1 MRLFS
6 TTGLE
11 QAVLCFVNQLQC
23 RVALLLENDEVRVLL
38 LALLRGLSDG
48 FVHSL
53 DLLLQLRDLLRRRG
67 ALRRGLLDERLARS
81 DGLLGVFLLRAALF
95 QVLVAERLR
104 RIVVRLLLLENFFLR
119 LQPSKN
125 TRTPLKTSK
134 RLQTTSRRET

>member
-6 TTGLE
+6 STGLE
-11 QAVLCFVNQLQC
+11 QAVLCFVNQLQR

-38 LALLRGLSDG
+38 LALLRGLGDG
-48 FVHSL
+48 FVQSL

-67 ALRRGLLDERLARS
+67 ALRRGLLDERLARG

-104 RIVVRLLLLENFFLR
+104 RIVVSLLLLEDFLLR
-119 LQPSKN
+119 
-125 TRTPLKTSK
+125 
-134 RLQTTSRRET
+134 